1 MDLSNPLVD
10 ESEKQIIEDV
20 IESEIENTKIIEFL
34 NMYNEDGLGH
44 TLKNVDYWIR
54 NTFTTLNSFK

>member
-1 MDLSNPLVD
+1 MITK
-10 ESEKQIIEDV
+10 KQIEA
-20 IESEIENTKIIEFL
+20 KIIEFL

>member
-10 ESEKQIIEDV
+10 KTEKGYIENITTLPSEKIKV
-20 IESEIENTKIIEFL
+20 AEFL
-34 NMYNEDGLGH
+34 KMYNEDGLGH

-54 NTFTTLNSFK
+54 STFTTLSSFK